1 MDIES
6 AISFLKQNLVVVIV
20 PGILAVVFGGMFIAW
35 LLKLRRTLH
44 VAKNG
49 VAGTA
54 VVKGLRQTGA
64 SKNDVPKVAMLLEVT
79 LPGIPLYTIEKK
91 AYIPMI
97 YYPRIR
103 PGMTIDVVADPQRTH
118 DANYLGV
125 QFRDGV

>member
-1 MDIES
+1 MDIDS

-20 PGILAVVFGGMFIAW
+20 PGILAVVFGGIFIAW

-64 SKNDVPKVAMLLEVT
+64 RQNDVPKIAMMLEVS
-79 LPGIPLYTIEKK
+79 LPGIPTYTIEKR

-97 YYPRIR
+97 YYPRIQ
-103 PGMTIDVVADPQRTH
+103 PGMTIDVIADPERTH
-118 DANYLGV
+118 DANYLGI
-125 QFRDGV
+125 QFRDTV